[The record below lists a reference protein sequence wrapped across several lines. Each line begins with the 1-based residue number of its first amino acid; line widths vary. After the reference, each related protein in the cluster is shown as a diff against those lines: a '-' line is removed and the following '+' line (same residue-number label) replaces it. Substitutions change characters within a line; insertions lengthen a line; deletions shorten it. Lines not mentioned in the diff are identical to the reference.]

1 MRVGRGTL
9 GQRGGGESRPPCT
22 ATGTQGRAD
31 RSPTRVGEVIARLLL
46 DLRPAP
52 DRADGCG
59 NGGEQGCVTVGVAG
73 LVSVLGHVAV
83 AVDGAAVARL
93 NVARSGEREAEAPAR
108 WTRRVKAQDGMRK
121 GRRDGTALRKAPAF
135 SWEAAMN
142 RTAFRRLDFRTSSMR
157 SSQAASGRGGS
168 RRNDD
173 AERVLDTHFACQ
185 GCCERTF
192 VEGRAARE
200 A

>member
-1 MRVGRGTL
+1 MRAALLVQARKVG
-9 GQRGGGESRPPCT
+9 PI
-22 ATGTQGRAD
+22 GR
-31 RSPTRVGEVIARLLL
+31 RVREVIARFLL

-93 NVARSGEREAEAPAR
+93 NVARSGEREAEAPR

-135 SWEAAMN
+135 SWEAAMK
-142 RTAFRRLDFRTSSMR
+142 RTASRRLDFRTSSMR
-157 SSQAASGRGGS
+157 SSQRPWWITT
-168 RRNDD
+168 
-173 AERVLDTHFACQ
+173 E
-185 GCCERTF
+185 
-192 VEGRAARE
+192 
-200 A
+200 